1 MKKPKTIFDILEYEQ
16 QMNNKSLFSQSSY
29 FSNFEEDHT
38 EEAKDSN
45 VGSSFNYFKDSRVSM
60 EEYFN
65 EESDLDD
72 RSSFVSKNE
81 SVKLN
86 TNQTSKELDYIKI
99 LRLGCGSYGQVF
111 KVKHKETNKI
121 FAIKEINKAKLIK
134 ENKYYQAIIENEML
148 KECNHPNIV
157 KYYGFYETEENF
169 NIIEEYCPY
178 GDLASFIYENKQNL
192 SILEIQYI
200 IGQIIICLEYLSTKN
215 IIHRDIKPENF
226 LLTDN
231 FNLKLIDFGTSTFIG
246 KIFDTK
252 TNNFIEDNCK
262 GPKRPSDSFICSHQ
276 LNTEQQPVSNN
287 TPYSSFK
294 YKISDIFQMLTNPFS
309 SSTEGNSS
317 KFEDIKK
324 QKFVGTA
331 EYMAPEIINSKKI
344 GYYTDMWSLICILY
358 LCFTGETPFSD
369 KTEYLI
375 FQKITRVNYNLEK
388 LNLIPEEALDLLK
401 NFFKAE
407 PSERLGYKG
416 EKEFDF
422 NKIKSHP
429 FFILKEEKEEDISKE
444 NNNNYYSYIYNIE
457 KVKQNLMF
465 KCSYFRK
472 FLEKKNKNYKDNL
485 SNVQSLS
492 KISDMNS
499 DYFNKENN
507 ENEKDKEINNDN
519 NKNGKIIKSGLLK
532 KKSPYFYYDI
542 RKVILYDTPR
552 IEYIDPDKLILK
564 GTINLNKKCS
574 AQLIK
579 SNQFELITPQRTFI
593 FMCKDRYDISP
604 WVSAINNAIDKFS
617 K

>member
-1 MKKPKTIFDILEYEQ
+1 MKKQKSIFDILEYEQ
-16 QMNNKSLFSQSSY
+16 QLNNKSLFSQSSY
-29 FSNFEEDHT
+29 LNNFEEDHI

-45 VGSSFNYFKDSRVSM
+45 VGSSFNYFKDSRVSA
-60 EEYFN
+60 EDYFYD
-65 EESDLDD
+65 ESENDAK
-72 RSSFVSKNE
+72 SSFVSKNE
-81 SVKLN
+81 PEGFINNNSS
-86 TNQTSKELDYIKI
+86 SKESDYIK
-99 LRLGCGSYGQVF
+99 LSRLGCGSYGEVF

-121 FAIKEINKAKLIK
+121 YAIKEINKAKLLK
-134 ENKYYQAIIENEML
+134 ENKYYQVIIENEML
-148 KECNHPNIV
+148 KECNHSNIV
-157 KYYGFYETEENF
+157 KYFGFYETTENF
-169 NIIEEYCPY
+169 GIIEEYCPY
-178 GDLASFIYENKQNL
+178 GDLSSFINENKQNL

-226 LLTDN
+226 LITDN

-252 TNNFIEDNCK
+252 TNNFIDDNCK
-262 GPKRPSDSFICSHQ
+262 GPKKLSDSFICSHQ
-276 LNTEQQPVSNN
+276 IYEEQQPVSNN

-294 YKISDIFQMLTNPFS
+294 YKISDIFNLFTNPFS
-309 SSTEGNSS
+309 SSSEEKTNST
-317 KFEDIKK
+317 KFEDIKR

-331 EYMAPEIINSKKI
+331 EYMAPEIINSKKT

-375 FQKITRVNYNLEK
+375 FQKITHVKYNEAK
-388 LNLIPEEALDLLK
+388 INLIPEQALDLIK

-416 EKEFDF
+416 EKDFDF
-422 NKIKSHP
+422 SKIKSHP
-429 FFILKEEKEEDISKE
+429 FFLIKEEKGIE
-444 NNNNYYSYIYNIE
+444 NNENIISNNKFTKI
-457 KVKQNLMF
+457 KQSLML

-472 FLEKKNKNYKDNL
+472 FLEKMNKNYKYNL
-485 SNVQSLS
+485 SSVQSLS
-492 KISDMNS
+492 KLSDINS
-499 DYFNKENN
+499 DYFNNN
-507 ENEKDKEINNDN
+507 ENEKESEINNEN
-519 NKNGKIIKSGLLK
+519 AKNGNVIKSGLLK

-542 RKVILYDTPR
+542 RRVVLYDTPR
-552 IEYIDPDKLILK
+552 IEYIDPEKLILK
-564 GTINLNKKCS
+564 GTINLTKKCS

-579 SNQFELITPQRTFI
+579 SNQFELITPQRTFT

-617 K
+617 KQ

>member
-1 MKKPKTIFDILEYEQ
+1 MKKPKSIFDILEHEQ
-16 QMNNKSLFSQSSY
+16 QVNYKTLFSDSSY
-29 FSNFEEDHT
+29 FSNMDEEHT
-38 EEAKDSN
+38 EDIKSN
-45 VGSSFNYFKDSRVSM
+45 FGSSFNYFKDSRASC
-60 EEYFN
+60 EEYFMD
-65 EESDLDD
+65 ESDIDD
-72 RSSFVSKNE
+72 RSSFASKNE
-81 SVKLN
+81 PEKLYN
-86 TNQTSKELDYIKI
+86 NNNSTIKESDYIKI
-99 LRLGCGSYGQVF
+99 SKLGSGSYGQVY

-121 FAIKEINKAKLIK
+121 YAMKEINKAKLIK

-148 KECNHPNIV
+148 KICNHPNIV
-157 KYYGFYETEENF
+157 KYFGFYENKENF
-169 NIIEEYCPY
+169 SIIEEYCPY
-178 GDLASFIYENKQNL
+178 GDFASFINENKQNL
-192 SILEIQYI
+192 SIIEIQYI

-231 FNLKLIDFGTSTFIG
+231 FNLKLIDFGTSTFLG

-262 GPKRPSDSFICSHQ
+262 GPKRFSDSFISPHQ
-276 LNTEQQPVSNN
+276 FHEEQQPISNN

-294 YKISDIFQMLTNPFS
+294 FKISDIFGIFSNPFS
-309 SSTEGNSS
+309 FSSEEKTNST
-317 KFEDIKK
+317 KFEDVKR

-331 EYMAPEIINSKKI
+331 EYMAPEIINSKKT
-344 GYYTDMWSLICILY
+344 GYYTDMWSLMCILY
-358 LCFTGETPFSD
+358 LCFTGVTPFSD

-375 FQKITRVNYNLEK
+375 FQNITHVKYNKDKINF
-388 LNLIPEEALDLLK
+388 IPEEALDLLK

-407 PSERLGYKG
+407 PNERIGYKG

-422 NKIKSHP
+422 SKIKSHP
-429 FFILKEEKEEDISKE
+429 FFILKDEKE
-444 NNNNYYSYIYNIE
+444 NNINNDINNITITR
-457 KVKQNLMF
+457 VKQSLMF

-485 SNVQSLS
+485 SNLQSLS
-492 KISDMNS
+492 KVSDITS
-499 DYFNKENN
+499 DYFNNSEI
-507 ENEKDKEINNDN
+507 DKEESFNDNN
-519 NKNGKIIKSGLLK
+519 NKNGKIIKRGLLK

-542 RKVILYDTPR
+542 RKIILYDTPR
-552 IEYIDPDKLILK
+552 IEYIDPEKSILK

-574 AQLIK
+574 AQLTK
-579 SNQFELITPQRTFI
+579 SNQFELITPERTYI

>member
-1 MKKPKTIFDILEYEQ
+1 MKKQKSIFDILEYEQ
-16 QMNNKSLFSQSSY
+16 QLNNKALFSQSSY
-29 FSNFEEDHT
+29 FYNFEENHI

-45 VGSSFNYFKDSRVSM
+45 VGSSINYFKDSRVSADD
-60 EEYFN
+60 YFDD
-65 EESDLDD
+65 ESDIDAK
-72 RSSFVSKNE
+72 SSFMSKNE
-81 SVKLN
+81 PEILINNNSSSKESDYVKL
-86 TNQTSKELDYIKI
+86 S
-99 LRLGCGSYGQVF
+99 RLGCGSYGEVF
-111 KVKHKETNKI
+111 QVKHKETNKI
-121 FAIKEINKAKLIK
+121 YAIKEINKAKLIK

-157 KYYGFYETEENF
+157 KYFGFYETQENF
-169 NIIEEYCPY
+169 GIIEEYCPY
-178 GDLASFIYENKQNL
+178 GDLSSFINENKQNL

-252 TNNFIEDNCK
+252 TNNFIDDNCK

-276 LNTEQQPVSNN
+276 IYDEQQPVSNN

-294 YKISDIFQMLTNPFS
+294 YKITDIFNLFTNPFS
-309 SSTEGNSS
+309 SSSVENTNST
-317 KFEDIKK
+317 KFEDIKR

-331 EYMAPEIINSKKI
+331 EYMAPEIINSKKT

-375 FQKITRVNYNLEK
+375 FQKITHVKYNEEK
-388 LNLIPEEALDLLK
+388 INLIPEEALDLIK

-416 EKEFDF
+416 EKDFDF
-422 NKIKSHP
+422 SKIKSHP
-429 FFILKEEKEEDISKE
+429 FFLIKEEYGNENENI
-444 NNNNYYSYIYNIE
+444 NNNNKYKKIKES
-457 KVKQNLMF
+457 LML

-472 FLEKKNKNYKDNL
+472 FLEKINKNYKYNL
-485 SNVQSLS
+485 SSVQSIS
-492 KISDMNS
+492 KKSDINS
-499 DYFNKENN
+499 DYFSIN
-507 ENEKDKEINNDN
+507 ENEKDNEIINENNS
-519 NKNGKIIKSGLLK
+519 NGNVIKSGLLK
-532 KKSPYFYYDI
+532 KKSPYFYYDK
-542 RKVILYDTPR
+542 RRVVLYDTPR
-552 IEYIDPDKLILK
+552 IEYIDPEKLILK

-579 SNQFELITPQRTFI
+579 SNQFDLITPGRTFT
-593 FMCKDRYDISP
+593 FMCKARYDISP